1 MAAPESG
8 EEEPR
13 PSNDQVK
20 VLVIGSGA
28 REHALV
34 WKCVQSDLVE
44 RVYCAP
50 GNGGTGGMARN
61 VPIGAADVV
70 RLVDFAKRERLGLV
84 VLGPEAAVEAGVGD
98 ALRSAGFNVF
108 GPNRGAGRIESSKSF
123 AKALML
129 RAKIPTAGFEVF
141 TKPAPARAWARGHDG
156 RVAVKA
162 DGLAR
167 GKGVIVCSSVEES
180 DTAIDAMLVDGQ
192 FGRSGATIV
201 VEERLEGPELSV
213 LGITDG
219 KDVVAL
225 APARDYKRA
234 HDGDEGA
241 NTGGMGAYSPPRGV
255 DDAVVQEVV
264 DSVLRPAVVELA
276 ASGDEFHGVLYAGL
290 MLTPKG
296 IRTLEFNARFG
307 DPEAQVV
314 LPRLQTDFV
323 ALALAAA
330 KGNLGSFPDL
340 SWSPKPCVGVVVA
353 SGHYPD
359 EAAVRTGFQIRG
371 LAEMPKGVLIFHA
384 GTRYVPGTGLV
395 TDGGRV
401 VTSVALGDT
410 VAQARD
416 TALAGAR
423 QVRFEGA
430 FFRSD
435 IAREGV

>member
-1 MAAPESG
+1 L
-8 EEEPR
+8 
-13 PSNDQVK
+13 K
-20 VLVIGSGA
+20 VLVVGSGA

-61 VPIGAADVV
+61 VPIVAADVV
-70 RLVDFAKRERLGLV
+70 RIVEFAKRERLGLV
-84 VLGPEAAVEAGVGD
+84 ILGPEAAVDAGVGD

-123 AKALML
+123 AKALMR
-129 RAKIPTAGFEVF
+129 RAGIPTADFEVF
-141 TKPAPARAWARGHDG
+141 TQPLPAKAWAKERGG

-180 DTAIDAMLVDGQ
+180 DAAIDAMLVESR

-201 VEERLEGPELSV
+201 VEELMEGPELSI

-219 KDVVAL
+219 KEVVAL
-225 APARDYKRA
+225 APARDFKRA
-234 HDGDEGA
+234 HDGDAGL
-241 NTGGMGAYSPPRGV
+241 NTGGMGAYSPPKAV
-255 DDAVVQEVV
+255 DDATVKEVV
-264 DSVLRPAVVELA
+264 DRVLLPAVRELA
-276 ASGDEFHGVLYAGL
+276 DGGDEFRGVLYAGV
-290 MLTPKG
+290 MLTRDG

-307 DPEAQVV
+307 DPEAQAV

-323 ALALAAA
+323 AMALAAA
-330 KGNLGSFPDL
+330 KGTLADFPDL
-340 SWSPKPCVGVVVA
+340 RWNPQACVGVVVA
-353 SGHYPD
+353 SGGYPD
-359 EAAVRTGFQIRG
+359 DAAVKTGLPIRG
-371 LAEMPKGVLIFHA
+371 LAEMPPGVLIFHA
-384 GTRYVPGTGLV
+384 GTRFEPGRGLV

-401 VTSVALGDT
+401 ATSVALGDT
-410 VAQARD
+410 VREAREK
-416 TALAGAR
+416 ALAGAR
-423 QVRFEGA
+423 QVRFQGA

-435 IAREGV
+435 IAEEAV

>member
-1 MAAPESG
+1 M
-8 EEEPR
+8 
-13 PSNDQVK
+13 K
-20 VLVIGSGA
+20 VLVVGSGA

-61 VPIGAADVV
+61 VPIEASDVV
-70 RLVDFAKRERLGLV
+70 RIVDFAKRERLGLAI
-84 VLGPEAAVEAGVGD
+84 LGPEAAVEAGVGD

-123 AKALML
+123 AKALMK
-129 RAKIPTAGFEVF
+129 RAGIPTADFEVF
-141 TKPAPARAWARGHDG
+141 TQPAPARAWAKERGG

-167 GKGVIVCSSVEES
+167 GKGVIICSSVAES
-180 DTAIDAMLVDGQ
+180 DAAINAMLVESR

-201 VEERLEGPELSV
+201 VEELLEGPELSV

-225 APARDYKRA
+225 APARDFKRA
-234 HDGDEGA
+234 LDGDAGL
-241 NTGGMGAYSPPRGV
+241 NTGGMGAYSPPKAV
-255 DDAVVQEVV
+255 DDATTKEVV
-264 DSVLRPAVVELA
+264 DRVLLPAVRELA
-276 ASGDEFHGVLYAGL
+276 DGGDEFRGVLYAGV
-290 MLTPKG
+290 MLTRDG

-307 DPEAQVV
+307 DPEAQAV

-330 KGNLGSFPDL
+330 KGTLAEFPDL
-340 SWSPKPCVGVVVA
+340 RWNPQACVGVVVA
-353 SGHYPD
+353 SGGYPD
-359 EAAVRTGFQIRG
+359 DAAVKTGFQIRG
-371 LAEMPKGVLIFHA
+371 LAEMPPGVLIFHA
-384 GTRYVPGTGLV
+384 ATRFEPGRGLV

-401 VTSVALGDT
+401 ATSVALGDT
-410 VAQARD
+410 VREAREK
-416 TALAGAR
+416 ALAGAR
-423 QVRFEGA
+423 QVRFQGA
-430 FFRSD
+430 FYRTD
-435 IAREGV
+435 IAKEAD

>member
-1 MAAPESG
+1 M
-8 EEEPR
+8 
-13 PSNDQVK
+13 K

-61 VPIGAADVV
+61 VAIGAADVV
-70 RLVDFAKRERLGLV
+70 RIVQFAKQERLGLV

-98 ALRSAGFNVF
+98 ALRDAGFNVF

-123 AKALML
+123 AKDLMK
-129 RAKIPTAGFEVF
+129 RAGIPTADFEVF
-141 TKPAPARAWARGHDG
+141 SQASPARAWARERDG

-180 DTAIDAMLVDGQ
+180 DAAVDAMLVEQ
-192 FGRSGATIV
+192 RFGRSGATVV
-201 VEERLEGPELSV
+201 VEERLDGPELSV
-213 LGITDG
+213 LGVTDG
-219 KDVVAL
+219 RDVIAL

-234 HDGDEGA
+234 LERDEGP

-255 DDAVVQEVV
+255 DEALVDQVVERVM
-264 DSVLRPAVVELA
+264 RPAVHALA
-276 ASGDEFHGVLYAGL
+276 AGGNEFRGVLYAGL
-290 MLTPKG
+290 MLTPDG
-296 IRTLEFNARFG
+296 LRTLEFNARFG

-314 LPRLQTDFV
+314 LPRLRSDFV

-330 KGNLGSFPDL
+330 KGELGSHPDL
-340 SWSPKPCVGVVVA
+340 RWAREACVGVVVA
-353 SGHYPD
+353 SGGYPD
-359 EAAVRTGFQIRG
+359 ELAMKAGLPIRG

-384 GTRYVPGTGLV
+384 GTKFQPGTGLV

-401 VTSVALGDT
+401 VTSVGLGET
-410 VAQARD
+410 VAQARE

-430 FFRSD
+430 RFRSD
-435 IAREGV
+435 IAREADEG

>member
-1 MAAPESG
+1 M
-8 EEEPR
+8 
-13 PSNDQVK
+13 K
-20 VLVIGSGA
+20 VLVVGSGA

-61 VPIGAADVV
+61 IPIGAADVV

-84 VLGPEAAVEAGVGD
+84 VLGPEAAVDAGVGD
-98 ALRSAGFNVF
+98 ALRHAGIVVF
-108 GPNRGAGRIESSKSF
+108 GPDRGAGRIESSKAF
-123 AKALML
+123 AKSLMR
-129 RAKIPTAGFEVF
+129 RAAIPTADFEVF
-141 TKPAPARAWARGHDG
+141 TEPAPAKAWAREREG

-167 GKGVIVCSSVEES
+167 GKGVIVCDRAE
-180 DTAIDAMLVDGQ
+180 DAAAAIDAMLVEQ
-192 FGRSGATIV
+192 RFGRSGTKIV
-201 VEERLEGPELSV
+201 VEERLEGPELSLLAV
-213 LGITDG
+213 TDG
-219 KDVVAL
+219 TDVIPL

-234 HDGDEGA
+234 LEGDAGA
-241 NTGGMGAYSPPRGV
+241 NTGGMGAYSPPAGV
-255 DDAVVQEVV
+255 DGGVVAEVV
-264 DSVLRPAVVELA
+264 ERVMRPAVRELA
-276 ASGDEFHGVLYAGL
+276 AAGDEFRGVLYAGL
-290 MLTPKG
+290 MLTKHAG
-296 IRTLEFNARFG
+296 IKTLEFNARFG

-314 LPRLQTDFV
+314 LPRLESDFV

-330 KGNLGSFPDL
+330 KGGLADHPEL
-340 SWSPKPCVGVVVA
+340 RWSPRACVGVVVA
-353 SGHYPD
+353 SGNYPD
-359 EAAVRTGFQIRG
+359 DAAMKLGVHISG
-371 LAEMPKGVLIFHA
+371 LAEMPPGVLIFHA

-410 VAQARD
+410 VAEARE
-416 TALAGAR
+416 TALSGAR

-435 IAREGV
+435 IAQEAV